1 MKIVFYPCADADTK
15 YEILLWSKNALMST
29 THSHLQTKHNDTKK
43 DGIVAQRKT
52 ESGKNNFDML
62 FILCDMWTVFW
73 VTAVCKRERV
83 STQRDTIRHFVAL
96 VFIATMKK
104 SAYTHRVSERVSEK
118 KECYYIL
125 FFTSIECAR
134 ILWFVDSFFAW
145 RNYIQ
150 ACIEA
155 GRQKENNKSKSYTKK
170 SVYVQRMYWSN
181 GMKCAHSSNESVGF
195 FSVFCCCCCCD
206 VCVSLRMHVSTDE
219 YHRIP
224 VNGSWMRMREDNTHT
239 NTKKLLALGQ
249 QQQQKN
255 SSSRNCVRASSKS
268 LLNALCV

>member
-52 ESGKNNFDML
+52 ESGKNNFDRL

-83 STQRDTIRHFVAL
+83 SSEHTERYHPPFCSISFYCNNE
-96 VFIATMKK
+96 K
-104 SAYTHRVSERVSEK
+104 SAYTRRVSERVSEK

-125 FFTSIECAR
+125 SFTSIECAR

-155 GRQKENNKSKSYTKK
+155 GRQAKRK
-170 SVYVQRMYWSN
+170 Q
-181 GMKCAHSSNESVGF
+181 
-195 FSVFCCCCCCD
+195 
-206 VCVSLRMHVSTDE
+206 
-219 YHRIP
+219 
-224 VNGSWMRMREDNTHT
+224 
-239 NTKKLLALGQ
+239 
-249 QQQQKN
+249 
-255 SSSRNCVRASSKS
+255 
-268 LLNALCV
+268 